1 MPFAFRYCRKQGAQL
16 KKEEDPWFSP
26 AYEHCCW
33 QAYYEE
39 EKAKREKTL
48 STVVFMKKQGFSQQE
63 RMLKRPDFLECFA
76 RGRKKNSAN
85 FIIFYQDRR
94 IGHPRI
100 GITVS
105 KKVGN
110 AVRRNRIKRLL
121 REFFRLHKAL
131 FLPGVAQSAFSS
143 GSRLFSGGKKRMFL
157 E

>member
-1 MPFAFRYCRKQGAQL
+1 
-16 KKEEDPWFSP
+16 
-26 AYEHCCW
+26 
-33 QAYYEE
+33 
-39 EKAKREKTL
+39 
-48 STVVFMKKQGFSQQE
+48 MKKQGFSQQE

-110 AVRRNRIKRLL
+110 AVRRNRT
-121 REFFRLHKAL
+121 
-131 FLPGVAQSAFSS
+131 QSAFSS

>member
-1 MPFAFRYCRKQGAQL
+1 
-16 KKEEDPWFSP
+16 
-26 AYEHCCW
+26 
-33 QAYYEE
+33 
-39 EKAKREKTL
+39 
-48 STVVFMKKQGFSQQE
+48 MKKQGFSQQE

-94 IGHPRI
+94 IDHPRI

-131 FLPGVAQSAFSS
+131 FLPGLDYSIVV
-143 GSRLFSGGKKRMFL
+143 KKRCSLNIFNDVVRELTPLLLRMRKSGNFKQKVSTC
-157 E
+157 